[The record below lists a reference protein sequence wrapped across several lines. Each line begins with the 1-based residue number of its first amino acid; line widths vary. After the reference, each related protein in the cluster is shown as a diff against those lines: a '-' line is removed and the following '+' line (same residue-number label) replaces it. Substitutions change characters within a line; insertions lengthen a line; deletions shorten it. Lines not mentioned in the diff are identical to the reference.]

1 MTVVSGLTTSYL
13 TPPHVLPIGL
23 RQQFAGALYSASD
36 FYARGGTGTPPIT
49 RRINRI
55 IARAQ
60 RDSSP
65 YQSALIS
72 DYLALTGP

>member
-1 MTVVSGLTTSYL
+1 MTLVSGLTTSYL
-13 TPPHVLPIGL
+13 TPPYVLPAGV

-36 FYARGGTGTPPIT
+36 FYARGNTGTPPIT
-49 RRINRI
+49 RRVNRI
-55 IARAQ
+55 IHRAQ

-65 YQSALIS
+65 YQAALIS